1 MKRIAAIV
9 CGAFIFGSAGAALA
23 VQGDDDF
30 QCWKAKDQKTPQ
42 FAKQSHTVQDA
53 FSGGPVVTDLK
64 KPFLLCAAAAVDG
77 VGPVDANE
85 RLSCYKVKGAKL
97 AAGLNVTVTD
107 QFWPVGVVQIKK
119 AFVVCDGQA
128 TSVP

>member
-9 CGAFIFGSAGAALA
+9 CGALIFGFAGTAMG

-42 FAKQSHTVQDA
+42 FAKQTHTVSDA
-53 FSGGPVVTDLK
+53 YSGGSVATDLK

-97 AAGLNVTVTD
+97 AAGQNVVVTD
-107 QFWPVGVVQIKK
+107 QFWPVGTVQIKK

-128 TSVP
+128 TAVP

>member
-42 FAKQSHTVQDA
+42 FVKSTHTVSDA
-53 FSGGPVVTDLK
+53 FSGGAVATDLK
-64 KPFLLCAAAAVDG
+64 KPFLLCAAASVDG
-77 VGPVDANE
+77 VPVVDAAE

-97 AAGLNVTVTD
+97 AAGTNHVVTD
-107 QFWPVGVVQIKK
+107 QFAPTVTVQIKK

-128 TSVP
+128 SSVP